1 MIMNQATSDLVAFFC
16 LVIYT
21 KIKVP
26 FAEIFKSKMP
36 KSSGQKSRNL
46 KVNKYNLV
54 KWDKL
59 YIGIYYEKIFTKS
72 N

>member
-1 MIMNQATSDLVAFFC
+1 MNQATTRRVAFF
-16 LVIYT
+16 LFGDLYE
-21 KIKVP
+21 IKVT

-36 KSSGQKSRNL
+36 KSSAQKSRNL
-46 KVNKYNLV
+46 KVIKYNLV